1 MKQKTKLVLGIVGT
15 IILGLIL
22 AVVGLFVGSILGG
35 NGIINIEFLGLVGY
49 ESAGMLFLI
58 IGGILG
64 IIIGA
69 ISTYFIAKKK

>member
-1 MKQKTKLVLGIVGT
+1 MKQKTKLIFGIVGT

-22 AVVGLFVGSILGG
+22 AIVGLFVGSILGG
-35 NGIINIEFLGLVGY
+35 NGIININFLGLVGY

-58 IGGILG
+58 VGGILE